1 MVFFL
6 MIFWTCVIRW
16 DFHFHFWFYS
26 CLFPLQWVLLLGCP
40 FYLFFNESG
49 FILLVIILYFCFTHL
64 YSDLCYKFS
73 STYVLVCFCVSGFF
87 RDKFNRFF
95 GLFSCSL
102 VALYSYTVFSFNCLN
117 ILNFLRLF
125 FHLCESQ
132 GRFSFLFVFLF
143 DLLIL

>member
-102 VALYSYTVFSFNCLN
+102 VALYSYFFSFNCFN
-117 ILNFLRLF
+117 ILQPTTISVGLKVDLV
-125 FHLCESQ
+125 
-132 GRFSFLFVFLF
+132 LFVFLF